1 MSWLVVK
8 TKHNCE
14 QKAKLN
20 LERQGFTTFLPL
32 VDVEKVIRGKK
43 QVLRQAFF
51 PSYIFAE
58 YDQHCRLYQAKIRS
72 SIGVI
77 QVVSF
82 GTSPSL
88 VADSVITAIR
98 ERLMAANVA
107 PVFSKGDA
115 VTVKQGPFAGVD
127 GIFQCSTGEQRA
139 TVLLQILANQTRVEL
154 GFDEFVEKQTQS

>member
-43 QVLRQAFF
+43 RVVRQAFF
-51 PSYIFAE
+51 PSYLFVE
-58 YDQHCRLYQAKIRS
+58 YDQHCRLYRAKIRS

-77 QVVSF
+77 QVVGF
-82 GTSPSL
+82 GTTPAF
-88 VADSVITAIR
+88 VAEPVITAIR
-98 ERLMAANVA
+98 QRLAVASAA
-107 PVFSKGDA
+107 PVFSRGDV

-139 TVLLQILANQTRVEL
+139 TVLLQILANQTQVEL
-154 GFDEFVEKQTQS
+154 GFDEFVEKQTQP